1 MTERKLVVAAAI
13 VDDLTLPTRLLAA
26 RRSKPE
32 HLVGFWAFPG
42 GKAELGETPLQALN
56 RELGEELGIVGE
68 FGDEIVGPN
77 DGGWHITERHIMR
90 LWLTTVKSGVPD
102 PLIEHDLLIWEPI
115 ETLNRFNWLPGD
127 VPIVAQIQAL
137 FAVKQDSMKQKFGA

>member
-13 VDDLTLPTRLLAA
+13 VDSLTLPSQLLAA

-32 HLVGFWAFPG
+32 HLVGFWEFPG

-56 RELGEELGIVGE
+56 RELGEELGIIGE

-77 DGGWHITERHIMR
+77 DGGWHITERHVMR
-90 LWLTTVKSGVPD
+90 LWLTTVKSGVPE
-102 PLIEHDLLIWEPI
+102 PLVEHDLLSWEPI
-115 ETLNRFNWLPGD
+115 KTLNRLNWLPGD
-127 VPIVAQIQAL
+127 VPIVSQIQAL
-137 FAVKQDSMKQKFGA
+137 FTAKQEAVTQDLGA